1 MLVTNAS
8 TGRSLRHR
16 LGLAAACL
24 ALLPA
29 LARPDEGTAPP
40 PANGEEVGPRQSEL
54 VEKRRAKHAHVEPY
68 APGFL
73 ERSLL
78 AFEKAE
84 RPAIYE
90 VNLWDVYPRLQTI
103 DHRSQWAAGARLW
116 KPDLAGSSLDLA
128 GAAFWSFQGFQYH
141 EAQLGWVPHR
151 GRSMPLFATRTDDVF
166 ELANIRA
173 DDNRRL
179 MLYGSFAYRWAPK
192 LDYWGLGIDTS
203 AAGRVAFLQ
212 RDTTYEVTG
221 GIRATPWLT
230 LGGRAGYFKVSLG
243 QGGDDELP
251 SIETLYTDETAP
263 GLAEQPDFWRLS
275 AGAIADTRD
284 VAGNPHR
291 GLLAAVL
298 WTRYDD
304 RDEDA
309 YRFDRFAADG
319 RLYVPLGHPQRV
331 LALRAYYSQDDPAPG
346 ARVPFY
352 LQAWLG
358 NSKTLRGYES
368 QRFRGERVLLFQG
381 EYRIEA
387 APALEVSLFAD
398 AGSVAVLRTDP
409 LEDFRTD
416 WGVGL
421 RIKTHEAVL
430 VRMDAAWG
438 DEGFKFALRFSP
450 VF

>member
-1 MLVTNAS
+1 MA
-8 TGRSLRHR
+8 R
-16 LGLAAACL
+16 AAARDPRCVPGRGRAPVRRRGGRPAAIGARREAESQGHSPG
-24 ALLPA
+24 ALRA
-29 LARPDEGTAPP
+29 E
-40 PANGEEVGPRQSEL
+40 
-54 VEKRRAKHAHVEPY
+54 RR
-68 APGFL
+68 L

-90 VNLWDVYPRLQTI
+90 VNLWGVYPRIQTI

-116 KPDLAGSSLDLA
+116 KPDVAGSGLDLA

-141 EAQLGWVPHR
+141 EAQVGMVPHR
-151 GRSMPLFATRTDDVF
+151 GRSMPLFATKTDDVF
-166 ELANIRA
+166 ELPNVRG

-179 MLYGSFAYRWAPK
+179 MLYGSYAYRWAPK
-192 LDYWGLGIDTS
+192 FDYWGLGIDTS

-212 RDTTYEVTG
+212 KDSTYEVVG
-221 GIRATPWLT
+221 GYRATPWLT
-230 LGGRAGYFKVSLG
+230 LGARAGYYTVFLG
-243 QGGDDELP
+243 EGRDDELP
-251 SIETLYTDETAP
+251 SIETLLHGRDRPRPRRAARLPGASGRGRSSTPATWPATPTAGRSRPRCGP
-263 GLAEQPDFWRLS
+263 GTTTGTS
-275 AGAIADTRD
+275 
-284 VAGNPHR
+284 
-291 GLLAAVL
+291 
-298 WTRYDD
+298 
-304 RDEDA
+304 DA

-319 RLYVPLGHPQRV
+319 RVYLPLGHPQRV
-331 LALRAYYSQDDPAPG
+331 LALRTYYSQDDPAPG

-352 LQAWLG
+352 LQASLG
-358 NSKTLRGYES
+358 SSKTLRGYES

-387 APALEVSLFAD
+387 APALEVALFAD
-398 AGSVAVLRTDP
+398 TGTVAVLRTDP

-416 WGVGL
+416 WGIGL

>member
-1 MLVTNAS
+1 MA
-8 TGRSLRHR
+8 R
-16 LGLAAACL
+16 AALWL

-29 LARPDEGTAPP
+29 ARGACPAAAEPPSDEGA
-40 PANGEEVGPRQSEL
+40 VGPRQSEL
-54 VEKRRAKHAHVEPY
+54 VEKRKAKAAHLAPYEPTR
-68 APGFL
+68 L

-116 KPDLAGSSLDLA
+116 KPDLAGSGLDLA

-141 EAQLGWVPHR
+141 EAQFGMVPHR
-151 GRSMPLFATRTDDVF
+151 GRSMPRFAHRTDDVF
-166 ELANIRA
+166 ELPNIRG

-179 MLYGSFAYRWAPK
+179 MLYGSYAYRWAPK
-192 LDYWGLGIDTS
+192 FDYWGLGIDTS

-212 RDTTYEVTG
+212 KDSTYEAVG
-221 GIRATPWLT
+221 GYRATRWLT
-230 LGGRAGYFKVSLG
+230 LGARAGYYTVFLG
-243 QGGDDELP
+243 EGRDDELP

-263 GLAEQPDFWRLS
+263 GLAEQPDFLRLGTW
-275 AGAIADTRD
+275 AVLDTRD
-284 VAGNPHR
+284 VAHDPHR
-291 GLLAAVL
+291 GALAAAL

-304 RDEDA
+304 RSGNA

-319 RLYVPLGHPQRV
+319 GVYLPLGHPQRV
-331 LALRAYYSQDDPAPG
+331 LALRTYYSQDDPAPG

-352 LQAWLG
+352 LQPSLG
-358 NSKTLRGYES
+358 SSKTLRGYES

-387 APALEVSLFAD
+387 APALEVALFAD
-398 AGSVAVLRTDP
+398 TGTVAVLRTDP

-416 WGVGL
+416 WGIGL